1 VQKHIQAAFL
11 EFPNKSLKAFISRG
25 TKGAIVL
32 LQSPFLLSQHFHFF
46 FHYFKMGV
54 TRERLLLWEWS
65 MGGQGESLWPCVNS
79 LYLKMTLILAYV

>member
-46 FHYFKMGV
+46 FITSRWELHESVCYSESDLWEV
-54 TRERLLLWEWS
+54 RERVCDHVW
-65 MGGQGESLWPCVNS
+65 
-79 LYLKMTLILAYV
+79 ILFI